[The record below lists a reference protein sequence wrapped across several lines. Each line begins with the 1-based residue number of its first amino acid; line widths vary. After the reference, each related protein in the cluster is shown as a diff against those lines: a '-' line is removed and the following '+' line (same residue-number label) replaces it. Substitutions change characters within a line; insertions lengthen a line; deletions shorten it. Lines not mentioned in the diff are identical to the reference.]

1 MRGDRGK
8 QILYNG
14 LQAASDRMFTDIKRP
29 DYPHDWDILY
39 GWLEDKLFNLYEAI
53 ALKHYSQIRKMAGE
67 VIITA
72 SEIAEFADKTIISNY
87 AEMKKRTFR
96 KEGKLNEIPCD

>member
-14 LQAASDRMFTDIKRP
+14 LQAASDQMLLHRRRP
-29 DYPHDWDILY
+29 EYPKDFDALY
-39 GWLEDKLFNLYEAI
+39 GWLEDKVFNLYESI
-53 ALKHYSQIRKMAGE
+53 RLKQYRHVRKMAGE

-72 SEIAEFADKTIISNY
+72 AEIAEFADKTLVAKY
-87 AEMKKRTFR
+87 MTKKNKPKV
-96 KEGKLNEIPCD
+96 KEKQ